1 VVGVLANIG
10 PTEHSTC
17 DWCEKPH
24 SEWTNSM
31 KWWGQ
36 GKFYCSMECYSAGE
50 YKLNR
55 YLCTIPVI
63 ILGLASAFLVATF
76 LTDLTT
82 ETIVAIVIIIMVYL
96 IFSSVS
102 LTCVIFGRRQRILR
116 TLHDR
121 NGLKD
126 RWDITNER

>member
-1 VVGVLANIG
+1 
-10 PTEHSTC
+10 
-17 DWCEKPH
+17 
-24 SEWTNSM
+24 M
-31 KWWGQ
+31 
-36 GKFYCSMECYSAGE
+36 
-50 YKLNR
+50 NR

-76 LTDLTT
+76 LTDLTDA
-82 ETIVAIVIIIMVYL
+82 TIIAIVLVIVIYL

-126 RWDITNER
+126 KWDITNER